1 MVPLAFQHEGFMAG
15 AKHVLLVDD
24 DTVLRHSL
32 AEQLVQEGPYR
43 VSEAASPA
51 EARAI
56 AEPFAAAIV
65 GLAGDAGETLARD
78 LRRDGF
84 AGPVLLLTGDDAA
97 GGGAVAERI
106 AKPFRFST
114 LLARLGAHL
123 SHHGDDPVLSIG
135 PYTFRPG
142 AKLLTDGGARRIR
155 LTEKEANILSFLHGA
170 GRTVPRETLLHEVW
184 GYSPAVTTHTL
195 ETHIYRLRRK
205 IEQDPGQAKILL
217 TEGGGYRLAS

>member
-1 MVPLAFQHEGFMAG
+1 MAG
-15 AKHVLLVDD
+15 AKQVLLVDD
-24 DTVLRHSL
+24 DAVLRRSL
-32 AEQLVQEGPYR
+32 AEQLAQEGR
-43 VSEAASPA
+43 FQVCEADSAA
-51 EARAI
+51 AARAM
-56 AEPFAAAIV
+56 AGPFAAAVI
-65 GLAGDAGETLARD
+65 GLAGDAGEALARD

-84 AGPVLLLTGDDAA
+84 AGPLLLLTGDETAA
-97 GGGAVAERI
+97 GGAVAERI

-123 SHHGDDPVLSIG
+123 AHHGDDPVLSIG

-142 AKLLTDGGARRIR
+142 AKLLIDGGARRIR
-155 LTEKEANILSFLHGA
+155 LTEKEANILRFLHGA

-205 IEQDPGQAKILL
+205 IEQDPAQARILL
-217 TEGGGYRLAS
+217 TEDGGYRLAS